1 MGLSDKKIKAIKR
14 ITGADVIS
22 IEDNMVGVKV
32 NDLHKLKDIIKMLDT
47 LGFRYTHMGLKD
59 FNYNNQNYIPL
70 HVKVNDLKL

>member
-32 NDLHKLKDIIKMLDT
+32 NDLHKLKDIIKMLDA

-70 HVKVNDLKL
+70 YVKVNDLKL